1 MANERAMM
9 QDPTGAE
16 LAARVEES
24 LAERFGE
31 QLRVDPEL
39 TGLDELARIAGHRV
53 HREFLD
59 RPVEPADN
67 SCSGFQPSSATL
79 RIDCDDALPVEIL

>member
-1 MANERAMM
+1 M

-31 QLRVDPEL
+31 QLRVDPGL
-39 TGLDELARIAGHRV
+39 AGLDELARLKASI
-53 HREFLD
+53 
-59 RPVEPADN
+59 PAMR
-67 SCSGFQPSSATL
+67 A
-79 RIDCDDALPVEIL
+79 RA